1 MNPFRI
7 LTLFVPA
14 GLALAVSACAGPP
27 DPSEKMVSS
36 RHCEH
41 GTGSLLCTNDND
53 MAIGDTSQPGVT
65 SHFNGQKGN

>member
-1 MNPFRI
+1 MNHFRMLKI
-7 LTLFVPA
+7 FSPA
-14 GLALAVSACAGPP
+14 VLALAVAACAGPP
-27 DPSEKMVSS
+27 DPSEKVVSS
-36 RHCEH
+36 KHCER